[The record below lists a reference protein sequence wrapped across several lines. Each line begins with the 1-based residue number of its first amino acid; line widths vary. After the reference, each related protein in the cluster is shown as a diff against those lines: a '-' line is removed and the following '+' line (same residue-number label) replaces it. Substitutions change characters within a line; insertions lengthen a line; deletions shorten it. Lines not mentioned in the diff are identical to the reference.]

1 MNKSLNINL
10 VKQKSKLVERFD
22 FVFWSGDFNYRVN
35 QTRENTIKFLKEKNY
50 EVRIWKFDIKRIG
63 ITWRRPNDYR
73 KEEEWSFWW

>member
-50 EVRIWKFDIKRIG
+50 EVRI
-63 ITWRRPNDYR
+63 
-73 KEEEWSFWW
+73 